1 MDLAGGVQGAGRGRM
16 GVGQAGLYHREAAKG
31 GVGMYQVEKLGEMAR
46 LPGTGL
52 NHSGAAGGWNR
63 DIQFQH

>member
-1 MDLAGGVQGAGRGRM
+1 M
-16 GVGQAGLYHREAAKG
+16 GVGQAGLYHREAAKR